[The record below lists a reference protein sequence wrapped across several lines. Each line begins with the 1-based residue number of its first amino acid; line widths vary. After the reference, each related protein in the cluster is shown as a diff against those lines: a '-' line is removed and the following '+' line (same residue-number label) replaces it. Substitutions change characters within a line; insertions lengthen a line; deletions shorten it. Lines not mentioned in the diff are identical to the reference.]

1 MASVHFRRDR
11 VTTSRVHILGKII
24 IMIIL
29 IKKAMETGEIGQDA
43 EAWSCELQFRVQ
55 NLLYGNKKNTCHGCL
70 LFER

>member
-1 MASVHFRRDR
+1 
-11 VTTSRVHILGKII
+11 
-24 IMIIL
+24 
-29 IKKAMETGEIGQDA
+29 METGEIGQDA